1 MKFLIG
7 STILITFA
15 LINLGGF
22 VHNTGSSLACP
33 DWPLCF
39 GQVMPKMEGG
49 VLIEHSH
56 RLLGALVGFLSILI
70 SFFSYKKYGQSRIFK
85 FSLFGLALV
94 VFQGV
99 LGGLTVIYKLPT
111 IVSTAHLATSMIVFG
126 VFIYLYHLV
135 QTSET
140 AKALAADFADAESK
154 TESFESKGTWNKS
167 ILKLVSFGLL
177 FIYGQM
183 ILGASMR
190 HLGLGSVCGT
200 GWENAFACF
209 DLVLFEKSWFPN
221 SFPAALHMVHR
232 YFAYFI
238 AIFVIYFGF
247 VGYRSI
253 KTFEKKVPFQNA
265 LKIKLV
271 LLPIIIVL
279 QVKLGLLA
287 VATSLGVGATTL
299 HLTGAALLFALT
311 WKILLELSYLKKHGV
326 FENQSYDKLVDY
338 FSTMKPR
345 LSGLVIFTAGI
356 GIYLAGEPVTFTKVL
371 GSLFSITLLVGGA
384 CSLNC
389 WMERD
394 IDKRMA
400 RTADRPMAAGRI
412 GPLFGFSASAIICM
426 IAVILIFSW
435 VNALTAILGVVA
447 MITYLLMYTPAKQR
461 TAYAVFLGAIPGALP
476 PLMGQTAVTGDIQP
490 IGLILFGILFLWQL
504 PHFLAISIMHKKD
517 YGDAGIIVFPNTIG
531 DKRTALRMFSYAIL
545 LVGVAYLPIYLN
557 ITQSSMYTIVTA
569 VLGVFFCL
577 YAFKGL
583 KITNENMVTT
593 WARKFFFSTL
603 VYLPVQLGILV
614 VVFNN

>member
-1 MKFLIG
+1 MKVLIG
-7 STILITFA
+7 FTILVTFA

-56 RLLGALVGFLSILI
+56 RLLGALVGFLSIMICFLG
-70 SFFSYKKYGQSRIFK
+70 FKKYGKSKFFK
-85 FSLFGLALV
+85 TSLVALALV
-94 VFQGV
+94 IFQGV
-99 LGGLTVIYKLPT
+99 LGGLTVIFRLPT

-126 VFIYLYHLV
+126 LFIYLYHLY
-135 QTSET
+135 QIQNISSEKFKS
-140 AKALAADFADAESK
+140 A
-154 TESFESKGTWNKS
+154 GTWNRS
-167 ILKLVSFGLL
+167 LIKLSTFALL
-177 FIYGQM
+177 FIYAQM

-221 SFPAALHMVHR
+221 SFPAALHMIHR
-232 YFAYFI
+232 YFAYFVGF
-238 AIFVIYFGF
+238 FVVYFSVVGF
-247 VGYRSI
+247 KSV
-253 KTFEKKVPFQNA
+253 KTFENETPFQNA

-271 LLPIIIVL
+271 LLPILILL
-279 QVKLGLLA
+279 QIKLGLLA

-299 HLTGAALLFALT
+299 HLTGAALLFAVT
-311 WKILLELSYLKKHGV
+311 WKILLEMNFLKKKGE
-326 FENQSYDKLVDY
+326 FQNYSYDKLVDY
-338 FSTMKPR
+338 FSTTKPR

-356 GIYLAGEPVTFTKVL
+356 GIYLAGVPVTFTHVL
-371 GSLFSITLLVGGA
+371 ASLVSITMLVGGA

-400 RTADRPMAAGRI
+400 RTADRPMATGRI
-412 GPLFGFSASAIICM
+412 GSMFGFSASAMLCM
-426 IAVILIFSW
+426 VAVILIFTW

-461 TAYAVFLGAIPGALP
+461 TPYAVFLGAIPGALP

-490 IGLILFGILFLWQL
+490 IGLVLFGILFLWQL

-517 YGDAGIIVFPNTIG
+517 YGEAGIIVFPNTIG
-531 DKRTALRMFSYAIL
+531 LNRTIFKMFSYAIL
-545 LVGVAYLPIYLN
+545 LVGVAYLPIYLG
-557 ITQSSMYTIVTA
+557 ITESTLYTA
-569 VLGVFFCL
+569 VTVILGSLFCI
-577 YAFKGL
+577 YAYKGL
-583 KITNENMVTT
+583 KIKNENLITT

-603 VYLPVQLGILV
+603 VYLPVQLGVLV